1 MNSVVESESAS
12 HIDGIITEM
21 TDRKVMSFADTGQT
35 DTCGLTNDTSAGIG
49 EQNYSMWK
57 YDTMLIHRKIGHI
70 LCHQRKLVVLLC

>member
-35 DTCGLTNDTSAGIG
+35 DTCGLTNDASAGIG

-70 LCHQRKLVVLLC
+70 SCHQRKLVVLLC